1 MTITIKNCNNIDS
14 AEVELTPSCLNIK
27 YALNGTGKSSI
38 ARAIAAFVNNDE
50 EEKKLLL
57 PFKYKDA
64 PDGHELSVQGIE
76 GIDSVKIFNESYL
89 ERFVFTQDVLFPNTF
104 DVFVKTDGY
113 DARMKSINSHLQK
126 IHALFKSNEKIN
138 DLLSCFDEF
147 VRGFGKSAKGL
158 SKVAP
163 IAKGIAKGNLIA
175 NIPAGLECFAAYI
188 CSEMQNN
195 WIKWHAE
202 GDGYLPLQQDCCPYC
217 AQGIAKVMDR
227 VRLVSQKYDANTVK
241 HLVDMVNVFKNL
253 ATEGLSPET
262 SKFVNDVT
270 ASAEGF
276 SEEDSKRLLGIKR
289 QVESL
294 SQRLRTLQSI
304 NFYTEKDNPAMIKD
318 KLNGLRL
325 DSSEFEDL
333 KSDKVN
339 EVVAEV
345 NSTIDFALASVDD
358 LQREIAEQQ
367 KHIADEIKEY
377 DKHINAFME
386 LAGYPYQVSI
396 VDLGNGEYRTR
407 LSHVDM
413 PNGEIQDAKK
423 HLSYGEKNAF
433 ALSLFVYD
441 AVNSKSALVVL
452 DDPISS
458 FDGNKKFALLKMMF
472 WDEEWKTLAGKTV
485 LMLTHDFCPVIDVMK
500 TFSDEFPSLPTAWY
514 LKCVDGCIKESEIT
528 KANVKSA
535 LDINRGNVAKNDK
548 DVLLRI
554 VYYRKWLELKGEMG
568 GSVHDLL
575 SNLEHL
581 REVPKRNI
589 NGAVVDM
596 PNEAVVKA
604 LNEIKKRIT
613 CFDYC
618 TEVNRASNLEVLRTL
633 YDNVQCNF
641 EKVLIFRYM
650 VKAYEKK
657 TSTNL
662 SLDGIIRKYMNEP
675 FHVENDYVYQLNPCE
690 YDPVS
695 DLEIQL
701 FDAKVNELFP

>member
-57 PFKYKDA
+57 PFKYKEA
-64 PDGHELSVQGIE
+64 PDGHELSVLGIE
-76 GIDSVKIFNESYL
+76 GIDSVKTFNESYV
-89 ERFVFTQDVLFPNTF
+89 ERFVFTPDALFPNTF
-104 DVFVKTDGY
+104 NVFVKSDGY
-113 DARMKSINSHLQK
+113 EKRMENINSHLQK
-126 IHALFKSNEKIN
+126 IYALFKSNEKIN
-138 DLLSCFDEF
+138 DLLRCFDEF
-147 VRGFGKSAKGL
+147 VRGFGRSAKGFA
-158 SKVAP
+158 KAAP
-163 IAKGIAKGNLIA
+163 IARGIAKGNPVA

-188 CSEMQNN
+188 SSEMQND

-217 AQGIAKVMDR
+217 AQGIEEVVDR

-241 HLVDMVNVFKNL
+241 HLIDMVNAFKNL
-253 ATEGLSPET
+253 ATEGLSSET

-270 ASAEGF
+270 ASVEGF
-276 SEEDSKRLLGIKR
+276 SEEDSKRLLGIRR

-294 SQRLRTLQSI
+294 SLKLRTLQAI
-304 NFYTEKDNPAMIKD
+304 NFYTEKDDPARIKD

-325 DSSEFEDL
+325 DPSEFEDL

-345 NSTIDFALASVDD
+345 NSTIDSALASVDV
-358 LQREIAEQQ
+358 LQQEIAAQQ
-367 KHIADEIKEY
+367 KLIVDEIRKY
-377 DKHINAFME
+377 DAHINAFME
-386 LAGYPYQVSI
+386 LAGYPYRVSI
-396 VDLGNGEYRTR
+396 VDSGNGVYRTL
-407 LSHVDM
+407 LSHIDLPGV
-413 PNGEIQDAKK
+413 EVQQAKE

-441 AVNSKSALVVL
+441 AISSNVDLVIL

-485 LMLTHDFCPVIDVMK
+485 LMLTHDFCPVIDVMR
-500 TFSDEFPSLPTAWY
+500 TFSKEFPSSPAAWY
-514 LKCVDGCIKESEIT
+514 LKCVDGCIKELEIT

-535 LDINRGNVAKNDK
+535 LDINRGNVAKSDK

-554 VYYRKWLELKGEMG
+554 VYYRKWLEMKGEMG
-568 GSVHDLL
+568 SSVYDLL

-581 REVPKRNI
+581 REIPKRKI
-589 NGAVVDM
+589 NGAFVDM
-596 PNEAVVKA
+596 PNEDVVKA
-604 LNEIKKRIT
+604 RNEIKTRIS
-613 CFDYC
+613 CFDYGAA
-618 TEVNRASNLEVLRTL
+618 VNRASNIKELRTL
-633 YDNVQCNF
+633 YGNAQCNF

-650 VKAYEKK
+650 VMAYEKK
-657 TSTNL
+657 NRTKPL
-662 SLDGIIRKYMNEP
+662 LDGIIRKYMNEP
-675 FHVENDYVYQLNPCE
+675 FHIENDYFYQLDPYK
-690 YDPVS
+690 YDPIPES
-695 DLEIQL
+695 EIRL
-701 FDAKVNELFP
+701 FDSKVNELFP